1 MDDHER
7 RIQAL
12 EQARKELE
20 ESFLVMTHLETKQ
33 SNVIKQQSQ
42 AVDNLR
48 SLAEEHRLR
57 LEADE
62 EREREF
68 RREIDRRIADL
79 VSAIGK
85 LIATVRPAQINTVS
99 AYELLAVYRAAGS
112 CARP

>member
-1 MDDHER
+1 MNDHET

-20 ESFLVMTHLETKQ
+20 EAFLLMTHLETKQ
-33 SNVIKQQSQ
+33 SNVIKLQSQ
-42 AVDNLR
+42 AIDTLR
-48 SLAEEHRLR
+48 SQGEEQRLR

-68 RREIDRRIADL
+68 RRETDKRIADL

-85 LIATVRPAQINTVS
+85 LIATVRPA
-99 AYELLAVYRAAGS
+99 
-112 CARP
+112 